1 MTGLRLTR
9 YARLMVA
16 RARRSAAVNDRVQVV
31 ATRQT
36 LGRLV
41 IVAMMLV
48 SISVLYVVWF
58 WGLQLGSATGHTRWW
73 VQAVGAAH
81 LANAVVLAILGWM
94 ARRHQRSP
102 QPGSRK
108 AWGVQVAFVTA
119 TLLFLGVCLSLADQW
134 VAANTTMYALVSLSA
149 AMLSLMRP
157 VAAGV
162 LHFGMYAL
170 LYLGLPLT
178 QPDAQMLAISRSHA
192 LAATLVSV
200 LASGLMWRQ
209 YVQST
214 LLGWEVERAQAKLTA
229 KQAELEYLAT
239 HDALTGLMNR
249 REFMRH
255 LEQEHVRT
263 QRHSTPTSLIMV
275 DLDFFKKINDTYG
288 HPAGDAVLVAVA
300 KTLCL
305 GVRKS
310 DVPAR
315 LGGEEFVVLLPHTD
329 LAGAEG
335 VAQKLLGQIRALNIP
350 CQDVQLRVTASMGVS
365 SVSGNASPIDALY
378 AAADQALYVAKHSGR
393 DRVEL
398 APHA

>member
-41 IVAMMLV
+41 IVAMVLV

-58 WGLQLGSATGHTRWW
+58 WGLQLGSATGRTRWW

-81 LANAVVLAILGWM
+81 LANAVVLASLGWM

-102 QPGSRK
+102 QTDRRK
-108 AWGVQVAFVTA
+108 AWVVQVAFVTA
-119 TLLFLGVCLSLADQW
+119 TLLFLGVSLSLADQW

-157 VAAGV
+157 VAACV

-170 LYLGLPLT
+170 LYLCLPLT
-178 QPDAQMLAISRSHA
+178 QADAQMLAISRSHA
-192 LAATLVSV
+192 FAATLVSL
-200 LASGLMWRQ
+200 LASALMWRQ
-209 YVQST
+209 YVQAT
-214 LLGWEVERAQAKLTA
+214 LLGWEVEHAQSKLTA

-239 HDALTGLMNR
+239 HDALTGLVNR
-249 REFMRH
+249 REFMRQLELEH
-255 LEQEHVRT
+255 LRT
-263 QRHSTPTSLIMV
+263 QRHPSPTSLIMV
-275 DLDFFKKINDTYG
+275 DLDFFKKINDTHG
-288 HPAGDAVLVAVA
+288 HPAGDAVLIAVA
-300 KTLCL
+300 SALRL

-310 DVPAR
+310 DLPAR

-335 VAQKLLGQIRALNIP
+335 VAQKLLAQIRALTIP
-350 CQDVQLRVTASMGVS
+350 CHDVQLRVTASMGVS
-365 SVSGNASPIDALY
+365 CVSTAASPIDALY
-378 AAADQALYVAKHSGR
+378 AAADQALYVAKHCGR

-398 APHA
+398 ASHA